1 MAKVTR
7 QVTVMN
13 ELGLHLRPAGVLV
26 KVANRYK
33 SEITLEKDGEKVNAK
48 SIMGVMMLGAE
59 PNSRLIISAEG
70 NDADEAVT
78 AIEHLFTTA
87 FDETAGQKGEGI

>member
-7 QVTVMN
+7 QVKVMN
-13 ELGLHLRPAGVLV
+13 ELGLHLRPAGMLV

-33 SEITLEKDGEKVNAK
+33 SEITLEKDGEKINAK

-59 PNSRLIISAEG
+59 PNSLVVISADG
-70 NDADEAVT
+70 DDAETAVT

-87 FDETAGQKGEGI
+87 FDETADQKGEGI

>member
-1 MAKVTR
+1 
-7 QVTVMN
+7 MN
-13 ELGLHLRPAGVLV
+13 ELGLHLRPAGILV

-33 SEITLEKDGEKVNAK
+33 SEITLEKEGEKVNAK

-59 PNSRLIISAEG
+59 PNSMLVISAEG
-70 NDADEAVT
+70 DDAEAAVA

-87 FDETAGQKGEGI
+87 FDETVEQKGEGI

>member
-1 MAKVTR
+1 MAKVSR
-7 QVTVMN
+7 PVKVLN
-13 ELGLHLRPAGVLV
+13 ELGLHLRPAGILV

-59 PNSRLIISAEG
+59 PNSTVVISAEG
-70 NDADEAVT
+70 DDAEAAV
-78 AIEHLFTTA
+78 AALEELFTTQFA
-87 FDETAGQKGEGI
+87 ELSNDKTVGI